1 MGCTSRL
8 PSESTPMAKIDEALE
23 LLFAIVLA
31 AVGMMLFLMLMI
43 ECFK

>member
-1 MGCTSRL
+1 MVK
-8 PSESTPMAKIDEALE
+8 PDDALE

-31 AVGMMLFLMLMI
+31 AVGMMLFLMLII